1 MAIQIK
7 TLDQLKTMRRAGL
20 LVGQTLE
27 LLRQSIKVGMRTD
40 ALDAIAAANI
50 KRGGGTSNFL
60 GYHGYPATICISIND
75 EIVHGI
81 PGDRIIQDGDVVS
94 IDCGAIID
102 GWHGDAA
109 FSYGVGTVD
118 PADQKMMDVCE
129 ESMWR
134 GFAAAKVGGRLT
146 DISHAIGSYI
156 DSQGKYGI
164 LAEYGGH
171 GIGTEMHQ
179 EPHVLNFGKPGN
191 GPELIAGLAL
201 AIEPMITRANLRGAI
216 EASASSAPCGIVSN
230 PTNQKGTVTSTMRMP
245 AAMVLKLPPP
255 TSGNTGDRFS
265 HLPPHKPAPMN
276 TNVTITKPMVSQ
288 R

>member
-81 PGDRIIQDGDVVS
+81 PGDRVIQDGDVVS

-146 DISHAIGSYI
+146 DISHAVGSYI
-156 DSQGKYGI
+156 DSFW
-164 LAEYGGH
+164 
-171 GIGTEMHQ
+171 
-179 EPHVLNFGKPGN
+179 LNTVDM
-191 GPELIAGLAL
+191 AL
-201 AIEPMITRANLRGAI
+201 VPRCI
-216 EASASSAPCGIVSN
+216 
-230 PTNQKGTVTSTMRMP
+230 K
-245 AAMVLKLPPP
+245 
-255 TSGNTGDRFS
+255 S
-265 HLPPHKPAPMN
+265 HMYL
-276 TNVTITKPMVSQ
+276 TLVSQ
-288 R
+288 AMAQNLFPDWLLQLSR

>member
-81 PGDRIIQDGDVVS
+81 PGDRIIEDGDVVS

-118 PADQKMMDVCE
+118 PSDQKMMNVCE
-129 ESMWR
+129 E
-134 GFAAAKVGGRLT
+134 
-146 DISHAIGSYI
+146 
-156 DSQGKYGI
+156 
-164 LAEYGGH
+164 
-171 GIGTEMHQ
+171 
-179 EPHVLNFGKPGN
+179 
-191 GPELIAGLAL
+191 
-201 AIEPMITRANLRGAI
+201 
-216 EASASSAPCGIVSN
+216 
-230 PTNQKGTVTSTMRMP
+230 
-245 AAMVLKLPPP
+245 
-255 TSGNTGDRFS
+255 
-265 HLPPHKPAPMN
+265 
-276 TNVTITKPMVSQ
+276 
-288 R
+288 

>member
-7 TLDQLKTMRRAGL
+7 TLDQLKVMRRAGL
-20 LVGQTLE
+20 VVADIHQQI
-27 LLRQSIKVGMRTD
+27 RAAIKPGMTTS
-40 ALDAIAAANI
+40 ALDAVAAACI
-50 KRGGGTSNFL
+50 KRSGATPNFL
-60 GYHGYPATICISIND
+60 NYHGFPASICVSVNE

-81 PGDRIIQDGDVVS
+81 PSDRIINDGDLVS

-109 FSYGVGTVD
+109 FSIGVGTVD

-134 GFAAAKVGGRLT
+134 GFAAAKLGGRVT
-146 DISHAIGSYI
+146 DISHAVGSYI

-191 GPELIAGLAL
+191 GPELVAGMAL
-201 AIEPMITRANLRGAI
+201 AIEPMITRGTAKTHVLEDDWTVVSNDRSRGAHF
-216 EASASSAPCGIVSN
+216 ENSFVLLPDGKPYVLTALDGGRAKLATLGVEVS
-230 PTNQKGTVTSTMRMP
+230 P
-245 AAMVLKLPPP
+245 LL
-255 TSGNTGDRFS
+255 D
-265 HLPPHKPAPMN
+265 
-276 TNVTITKPMVSQ
+276 
-288 R
+288 

>member
-1 MAIQIK
+1 
-7 TLDQLKTMRRAGL
+7 MRKAGL
-20 LVGQTLE
+20 VVGQTLE
-27 LLRQSIKVGMRTD
+27 LMRAAITPGITTNDLNNIAIKN
-40 ALDAIAAANI
+40 LAANGA
-50 KRGGGTSNFL
+50 KSNFL
-60 GYHGYPATICISIND
+60 NYHGFPAVICASIND

-81 PGDRIIQDGDVVS
+81 PNDRPIENGDIVS
-94 IDCGAIID
+94 IDFGAIIE

-109 FSYGVGTVD
+109 FSVGAGSVD

-191 GPELIAGLAL
+191 GPELIPGMAL
-201 AIEPMITRANLRGAI
+201 AIEPMITRGTAKTHVLKDEWTVVSNDHSRGAHF
-216 EASASSAPCGIVSN
+216 ENSFVLLPDGKPYVLTALDGGRAKLATLGVEVSD
-230 PTNQKGTVTSTMRMP
+230 
-245 AAMVLKLPPP
+245 LL
-255 TSGNTGDRFS
+255 D
-265 HLPPHKPAPMN
+265 
-276 TNVTITKPMVSQ
+276 
-288 R
+288 